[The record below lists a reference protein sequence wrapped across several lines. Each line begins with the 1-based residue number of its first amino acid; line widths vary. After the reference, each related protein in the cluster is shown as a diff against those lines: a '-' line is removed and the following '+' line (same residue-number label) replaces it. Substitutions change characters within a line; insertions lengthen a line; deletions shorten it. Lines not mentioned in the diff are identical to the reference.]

1 MGVVDPR
8 HIKMGSRK
16 YCRYMGSLTT
26 PPCTQGVAWNVV
38 KKMNTISRQ
47 QLSLLRAAV
56 HGKAEANARPTQLI
70 NKRSVQLYA
79 PRSL

>member
-16 YCRYMGSLTT
+16 YYRYMGSLTT

-38 KKMNTISRQ
+38 KKVNTISRQ

-56 HGKAEANARPTQLI
+56 H
-70 NKRSVQLYA
+70 SVSLSTFMIKYA
-79 PRSL
+79 HYCIIYLV

>member
-26 PPCTQGVAWNVV
+26 PPCAQGVAWNVV
-38 KKMNTISRQ
+38 KKMNTISRE

-56 HGKAEANARPTQLI
+56 RGKEKANARPTQLI
-70 NKRSVQLYA
+70 NKQSVQLYA
-79 PRSL
+79 PRRL